1 MLAEVQPWE
10 GIRVHMLHETYR
22 KKILPVTGRKIG
34 PGRCWDCLDL
44 ANVCFGK
51 AQIEGTVHA
60 SGYGGKWI
68 WGLC

>member
-22 KKILPVTGRKIG
+22 EKILPVTGRKIG
-34 PGRCWDCLDL
+34 PGRCWYCLDL

-51 AQIEGTVHA
+51 AQIEEKG
-60 SGYGGKWI
+60 
-68 WGLC
+68 